1 LHFTFFKRLVKH
13 LIVITLCFLLI
24 LVSVNFFIEA
34 LISAQVFAGKDP
46 QKYFLTLGFISFLI
60 TMFDFFKA
68 CFKASFK
75 LSVLKPPYTKN

>member
-1 LHFTFFKRLVKH
+1 LHFIISKRLVKH
-13 LIVITLCFLLI
+13 LVVITLCFLLI

-34 LISAQVFAGKDP
+34 LTSAQVFAGKGP
-46 QKYFLTLGFISFLI
+46 QKYFLTLGFIAFLI
-60 TMFDFFKA
+60 TISDFSKA